1 MKSDKE
7 FVFVVKAFLMALLF
21 VSSLFWGIAG
31 ALQVTNNGKCK
42 INSIIKLHPAYWIGC
57 ELFKERDWR

>member
-21 VSSLFWGIAG
+21 VSSLVLGIAG
-31 ALQVTNNGKCK
+31 VFQVTNNGKCK

-57 ELFKERDWR
+57 ELFKEREWR